1 MTRREISCFE
11 DAKNFPEIQHIDGS
25 FYQNWLLAGSWPVSD
40 DQLPDWGQKK
50 APLAQVFLNLY
61 SPAFQWMENNSVLP
75 PFRNLL
81 PQANTKWPLII
92 PEAVWVHKA
101 SSTSFES
108 MLPAV
113 GTTARRAA
121 MLRSYSQICVQKL
134 FLLMLK
140 ETLYGA
146 KNQTWSSHVK
156 SMSCLLWDS
165 FAHRTNFKQNSLCRF
180 V

>member
-1 MTRREISCFE
+1 MQKIFLKFRTLMAHSTRTDSWQEAGLCLMISSLT
-11 DAKNFPEIQHIDGS
+11 G
-25 FYQNWLLAGSWPVSD
+25 
-40 DQLPDWGQKK
+40 GQKK
-50 APLAQVFLNLY
+50 ASLAQVFLNLY

-92 PEAVWVHKA
+92 PEAVWAHKA